1 MSEFFIPF
9 TTGALPPGV
18 VETITGNDGTPEA
31 AIANN
36 FTIITANATPKFLGS
51 PGTETLD
58 FGLANLVLGS
68 SLPALTSGTSN
79 VGLGFHVLQAITAGA
94 SNTCIGIASGSLL
107 TTGQQN
113 VAVGAATLENTAA
126 SQFSVA
132 IGTSVLSTLTS
143 GDNNT
148 GCGDTALSSLVSGHD
163 NSAFGNDAGTSYTG
177 AESSNL
183 MLANSGTLGESNTIR
198 IGTQGAGAG
207 QQNRCFAAGITGV
220 TVAASAP
227 VGVKSDGQLSSL
239 GFGSAGQVLTSNG
252 GAASPTWQG
261 IAVSSWQIIS
271 ASQTL
276 VVDDRYICVS
286 PGGALALLL
295 PAVSQLGD
303 MLEITLD
310 GATSFAITQ
319 GAGQS
324 VRLGN
329 VSTTVGVGGSITTTQ
344 QGDTI
349 RLVCQTANLKW
360 NVLST
365 LGNLTVV

>member
-9 TTGALPPGV
+9 TAGSIPPGV
-18 VETITGNDGTPEA
+18 VETITGNDGVPEA

-36 FTIITANATPKFLGS
+36 FTIITANSTPKFLGT

-68 SLPALTSGTSN
+68 SLPSITSGTSN
-79 VGLGFHVLQAITAGA
+79 TGLGRSVLSSITSGV
-94 SNTCIGIASGSLL
+94 SNTCIGISSGSLL
-107 TTGQQN
+107 QNGQQN
-113 VAVGAATLENTAA
+113 VAIGASTLLNT
-126 SQFSVA
+126 SSSNFSVA
-132 IGTSVLSTLTS
+132 CGTSCLASLTS

-148 GCGDTALSSLVSGHD
+148 ACGDTALSSLVSGHD
-163 NSAFGNDAGTSYTG
+163 NSCFGNDAGTNYTG

-183 MLANSGTLGESNTIR
+183 MLAHKGVLGESNTIR
-198 IGTQGAGAG
+198 IGTQGSGSG
-207 QQNRCFAAGITGV
+207 QQNLCFVAGITAV
-220 TVAASAP
+220 TVAGSAP
-227 VGVKSDGQLSSL
+227 VGVNTNGQLSSL
-239 GFGSAGQVLTSNG
+239 GFGSSGQVLTSNG
-252 GAASPTWQG
+252 TSVSPTWQG

-286 PGGALALLL
+286 PGGSLALLL
-295 PAVSQLGD
+295 PPVSQLGD
-303 MLEITLD
+303 MLEVTLD

-319 GAGQS
+319 RAGQS

-329 VSTTVGVGGSITTTQ
+329 VSTTVGVGGSLTTTQ
-344 QGDTI
+344 QGDSI

-365 LGNLTVV
+365 IGNFTIV